1 MRISRM
7 AIVLGALG
15 FAGAAL
21 GAAPDVKAGLWERT
35 VTRQMEGPPV
45 SPVADLS
52 KLPPEQRARIEQMLA
67 QNGTTAPTTT
77 VLRYCV
83 TPETAQKWET
93 FARNER
99 DDASCQQTVQDSTP
113 RSVRIAVTCDAGK
126 RTGTID
132 FAAASP
138 DRVTGSMVFVIKE
151 ERGDR
156 KIRVD
161 IDSRFVSAD
170 CGAVKPEAP
179 LPVKG

>member
-7 AIVLGALG
+7 TIVVGAL
-15 FAGAAL
+15 FYAGAAP

-52 KLPPEQRARIEQMLA
+52 KLPPDQRARIEQMLA
-67 QNGTTAPTTT
+67 QSGTTAPTTT

-83 TPETAQKWET
+83 TPDSARTWES
-93 FARNER
+93 FARNDR
-99 DDASCQQTVQDSTP
+99 GDASCEATVQDSTP
-113 RSVRIAVTCDAGK
+113 RSARMAVSCDAGK
-126 RTGTID
+126 RTGTIE

-138 DRVTGSMVFVIKE
+138 DRMTGTMVFVIKE

-156 KIRVD
+156 RIRVD

-170 CGAVKPEAP
+170 CGAVKPETP
-179 LPVKG
+179 LQVKG